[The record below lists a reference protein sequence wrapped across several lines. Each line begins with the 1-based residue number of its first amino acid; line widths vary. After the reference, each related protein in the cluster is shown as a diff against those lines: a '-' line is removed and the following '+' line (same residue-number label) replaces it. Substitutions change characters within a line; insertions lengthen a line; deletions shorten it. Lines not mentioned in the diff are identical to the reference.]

1 MWIGK
6 RYTKVERFFHVPHTK
21 LSIRNEKCIFRTKL
35 KRLTQMEE
43 DWILSLLMALALFGW
58 QWQTMRVRKI
68 SICQKVVVASS
79 FPTNNVEGST
89 IFRHGFVISFPQKIH
104 AFNFPIHTQWVK
116 PRMYVQKV
124 WKIKFLVKRD
134 LSFYVLMTS
143 IFLLTYICFEISQ
156 SSFHGFTVLQRKQK

>member
-1 MWIGK
+1 
-6 RYTKVERFFHVPHTK
+6 
-21 LSIRNEKCIFRTKL
+21 
-35 KRLTQMEE
+35 MEE

-104 AFNFPIHTQWVK
+104 AFNFPIHTQ
-116 PRMYVQKV
+116 
-124 WKIKFLVKRD
+124 
-134 LSFYVLMTS
+134 
-143 IFLLTYICFEISQ
+143 
-156 SSFHGFTVLQRKQK
+156 